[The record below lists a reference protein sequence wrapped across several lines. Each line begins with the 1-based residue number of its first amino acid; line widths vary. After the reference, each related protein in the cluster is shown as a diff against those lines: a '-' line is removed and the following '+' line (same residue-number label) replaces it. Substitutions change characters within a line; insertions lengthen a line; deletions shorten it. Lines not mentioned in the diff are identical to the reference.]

1 MSTLLRRGVPGATVA
16 AHVHRRATGS
26 FAVDEWGLDP
36 EMVSLANPIFGLRWD
51 IEVQGADQLPALGG
65 AVLVFN
71 RRFGVSEPWV
81 VARGIRQA
89 TGRFV
94 RTVGVPDVAPI
105 GPFLR
110 RFGGVLDRTDEIAGL
125 LRSGQ
130 LVGLPMSRDLR
141 SRERVGSLDV
151 ERLEAA
157 IETGCPVVPVAL
169 VGPRARPHLA
179 HRGGRTRAAGGRRR
193 PAGGR
198 RVGRVHPC
206 RRPDPPRRVPPHELV
221 VLMPSSSLRMGRGSR
236 MRSMGGEMASRC

>member
-1 MSTLLRRGVPGATVA
+1 MSTNLLRRGVPGVAMATQVA
-16 AHVHRRATGS
+16 RRARG
-26 FAVDEWGLDP
+26 AYDVDEWGLDP
-36 EMVSLANPIFGLRWD
+36 ELVAMANPVFGLRWD
-51 IEVQGADQLPALGG
+51 ITVDGADRLPAVGG

-94 RTVGVPDVAPI
+94 RTVGVPDVAPV
-105 GPFLR
+105 GPFIR

-125 LRSGQ
+125 LRNGQ

-141 SRERVGSLDV
+141 SRERVGSLEV

-169 VGPRARPHLA
+169 VGREL
-179 HRGGRTRAAGGRRR
+179 GRSWRIV
-193 PAGGR
+193 
-198 RVGRVHPC
+198 VG
-206 RRPDPPRRVPPHELV
+206 DAVPPVADGGPLAAAELAESTQAAAQ
-221 VLMPSSSLRMGRGSR
+221 VLLDESLPTSWWF
-236 MRSMGGEMASRC
+236 